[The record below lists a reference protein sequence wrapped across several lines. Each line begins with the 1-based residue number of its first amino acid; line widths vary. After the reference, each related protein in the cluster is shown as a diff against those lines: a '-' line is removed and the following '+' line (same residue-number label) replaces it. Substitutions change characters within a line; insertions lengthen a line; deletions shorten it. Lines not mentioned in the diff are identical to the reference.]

1 MTPGPDTS
9 IQDTPTRTGTS
20 RQQFVFLS
28 GTAFDSVIGGR
39 TRRLADVL
47 SRQGHRVVFVELPTV
62 RGALRPFL
70 RFGTRPAAD
79 GSIRVVRLCPL
90 PGYVRL
96 CRTAI
101 ARRWEAYAIRRLSA
115 WIPDLAESILVTS
128 TPRWAPVVGAL
139 PHAVRCYDYID
150 HVKVQAGPRGGQ
162 VFTEW
167 DEALLRMSDVV
178 TTVAEPLRQH
188 LITRFDRDRV
198 FMVPNGVPAEWL
210 DREFKPVPRST
221 LAAHP
226 DRIIAGFLGS
236 LFEWVDLE
244 LLARVAEALPHV
256 EFSLVG
262 PTRHGVRLDA
272 LRRLDNVR
280 CLPAVAFADV
290 PRVIKAFDVCL
301 IPFHRDVIAEYAN
314 PLKVYEYCAL
324 GKPVVSTV
332 AFGPGGSSAPIIEAE
347 GASQFAAAIEQA
359 AAEDAPE
366 AQARR
371 VAFARE
377 HTWEKRAGDLVAAV
391 GKGWHAAS
399 SSFSVSPNT
408 DA

>member
-9 IQDTPTRTGTS
+9 IQDTPTGTGTG
-20 RQQFVFLS
+20 RQQLVFLS

-47 SRQGHRVVFVELPTV
+47 SRQGHRVVFVELPSV
-62 RGALRPFL
+62 RGALHPFL
-70 RFGTRPAAD
+70 RFGTRSSAD

-101 ARRWEAYAIRRLSA
+101 ARRWETYATRRLST
-115 WIPDLAESILVTS
+115 WIPDLSESILVTS

-139 PHAVRCYDYID
+139 PHAVRCYDCID
-150 HVKVQAGPRGGQ
+150 HVKVQAGPRGGEI
-162 VFTEW
+162 FAEW
-167 DEALLRMSDVV
+167 DECLLQMSDVV

-188 LITRFDRDRV
+188 LITRFDPDCV
-198 FMVPNGVPAEWL
+198 FMVPNGVPADWF
-210 DREFKPVPRST
+210 DRAFEPVPRSR
-221 LAAHP
+221 LAARP
-226 DRIIAGFLGS
+226 NRVIAGFLGS
-236 LFEWVDLE
+236 LFEWIDVK
-244 LLARVAEALPHV
+244 LLVQVAEALPHV
-256 EFSLVG
+256 EFVLVG

-272 LRRLDNVR
+272 LRRLNNVR

-301 IPFHRDVIAEYAN
+301 IPFRRDVIAEHAD

-332 AFGPGGSSAPIIEAE
+332 AFGAAGFPAPIVEAE
-347 GASQFAAAIEQA
+347 GASEFAAAVEQA
-359 AAEDAPE
+359 ATEDTPE

-371 VAFARE
+371 VTFARE
-377 HTWEKRAGDLVAAV
+377 HTWEQRAGDLVAAV
-391 GKGWHAAS
+391 RK
-399 SSFSVSPNT
+399 T
-408 DA
+408 